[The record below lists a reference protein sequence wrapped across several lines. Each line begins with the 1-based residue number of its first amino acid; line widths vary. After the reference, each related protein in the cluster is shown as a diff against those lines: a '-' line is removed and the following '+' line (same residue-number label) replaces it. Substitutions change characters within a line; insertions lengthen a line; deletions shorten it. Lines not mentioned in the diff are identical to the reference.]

1 MQLSDLAFQR
11 HILVQALILIDFMLS
26 LTEGA
31 KQKVAH
37 ITTQKALQY
46 DLTLSEQDVRKS
58 FYRFYSQEAMAL
70 TILQA
75 EWAETT
81 RSSIAQYLQS
91 GTDGAFYHRMV
102 NTVLSRDK
110 NWVRWK
116 LENCPEI
123 AREPVSPGDYLEAME
138 AAKAVSEPRKMRS
151 NPMGSLSMRFLSD
164 ANNISSLERLKV
176 PNR

>member
-1 MQLSDLAFQR
+1 M
-11 HILVQALILIDFMLS
+11 QALILIDFMLS
-26 LTEGA
+26 LTEAA

-37 ITTQKALQY
+37 IAPQKALQY
-46 DLTLSEQDVRKS
+46 DLTLSEQDVSKS
-58 FYRFYSQEAMAL
+58 FYRFYNQETAIL
-70 TILQA
+70 TVTQA
-75 EWAETT
+75 EWAEQT
-81 RSSIAQYLQS
+81 RTAIAQYLQS
-91 GTDGAFYHRMV
+91 GADGAFYHRMV

-123 AREPVSPGDYLEAME
+123 ARDPVSPGDYFEAME

-151 NPMGSLSMRFLSD
+151 NPMGSLSMRFVSE
-164 ANNISSLERLKV
+164 ANDISSLERLKA